1 MPGLRARVLG
11 GATKDGV
18 PRRDGPSEDMLLPVL
33 ALPFACAAPPLWH
46 DLTCFPVKTSG
57 HDPLVRTQAEMV
69 FDWLRADDPIPPQA
83 DAAMG
88 FGHFDL
94 RVPRLCGELLSAQ
107 TCRRLLFTGGIGAGT
122 GRLPG
127 AEADSFFG
135 VLQAEFPRL
144 SAADCL
150 VENRSTNTAENI
162 RFSRDL
168 AQSRGLPWTFGAG
181 IKTAILVAH
190 AVRLR
195 RVRQTWLQLASEV
208 RIAAIAPATDY
219 ATDFGLH
226 QEQQA
231 SLIAQIVGEVERLM
245 AYAEKG
251 WIAPVA
257 IPPDIFR
264 AWLHLKTAQG

>member
-1 MPGLRARVLG
+1 
-11 GATKDGV
+11 
-18 PRRDGPSEDMLLPVL
+18 
-33 ALPFACAAPPLWH
+33 
-46 DLTCFPVKTSG
+46 VKTSG
-57 HDPLVRTQAEMV
+57 NDPLMRHHAEMV
-69 FDWLRADDPIPPQA
+69 FDWLRAGDPIPPQA
-83 DAAMG
+83 DAAIG

-94 RVPRLCGELLSAQ
+94 RIPRLCGELLSAQ
-107 TCRRLLFTGGIGAGT
+107 ACRRLLFTGGIGAGT
-122 GRLPG
+122 GSLPG
-127 AEADSFFG
+127 AEADSFLA

-195 RVRQTWLQLASEV
+195 RVRQTWLQVASEV
-208 RIAAIAPATDY
+208 RIVAIAPATDY
-219 ATDFGLH
+219 ATDLGLY
-226 QEQQA
+226 QEQQG
-231 SLIAQIVGEVERLM
+231 SLVAQIAGEMERLV

-251 WIAPVA
+251 WIAPIA
-257 IPPDIFR
+257 IPPDIFL
-264 AWLHLKTAQG
+264 AWLRLKAAIG